1 MGMRTRRIPALLFL
15 LTAAACTGSPDAT
28 SDVVRAD
35 SAGVRIITSGAHD
48 TTLPWTFEEVG
59 VFRDSL
65 GEPYL
70 FNNLVR
76 FQVLTD
82 RAGRTYVLTRDPSIV
97 RFSRE
102 GQQEVVVGRQGGGPG
117 EFRLPI
123 AIGSQGDTIWVHD
136 LIKQALVRFLPNLS
150 PMSDRR
156 LEGRLSRAQLLSFR
170 TGGLWYRSVEFK
182 DGVQL
187 TTIRADTL
195 AGAPLASVASL
206 PLKPVDYGCIQIQG
220 MPPLFDPQVLMSAS
234 GARVLVN
241 TQPTYELWL
250 YEGPRAVG
258 SIRRPFTP
266 RAPTVD
272 DIRRQYPDG
281 MRFGTVERGQPPGCI
296 ASVEELMAQQGV
308 APLLPFIFDVV
319 LLADGTMWALRSPRE
334 APPEVDVFGADG
346 VYVGTMTGR
355 GVPLAQ
361 LPNGELLFA
370 KPDQETGG
378 QYIARVRVTR

>member
-1 MGMRTRRIPALLFL
+1 MGMRTRRLPALLLL
-15 LTAAACTGSPDAT
+15 LTAVACTGGPDAA

-35 SAGVRIITSGAHD
+35 SAGVRIITSGARD
-48 TTLPWTFEEVG
+48 TTLPWTFEEIG
-59 VFRDSL
+59 IFRDSL
-65 GEPYL
+65 GEPFL
-70 FNNLVR
+70 FNGLVR

-82 RAGRTYVLTRDPSIV
+82 PAGRTYVLTRDPSIV
-97 RFSRE
+97 RFGRE
-102 GQQEVVVGRQGGGPG
+102 GRQEVVAGRKGGGPG
-117 EFRLPI
+117 EFQLPI

-136 LIKQALVRFLPNLS
+136 LIKQSLVRFLPDLS
-150 PMSDRR
+150 PMGDRR
-156 LEGRLSRAQLLSFR
+156 LEGRLSRAQLLHFR
-170 TGGLWYRSVEFK
+170 PGGLWYRAVEFK

-206 PLKPVDYGCIQIQG
+206 PMKPVDYGCIQIQG
-220 MPPLFDPQVLMSAS
+220 MPPLFDPEVLMSAS
-234 GARVLVN
+234 AARVLVH
-241 TQPTYELWL
+241 TQPHYALWL

-266 RAPTVD
+266 RAPTLD

-281 MRFGTVERGQPPGCI
+281 MRFGTVERGQPSRCV
-296 ASVEELMAQQGV
+296 ASVEDLMTQQGV
-308 APLLPFIFDVV
+308 APLMPFIFDVV

-346 VYVGTMTGR
+346 IYAGTMTGR
-355 GVPLAQ
+355 GLPLAR

-370 KPDQETGG
+370 RADRETGG
-378 QYIARVRVTR
+378 QYIARVRVKR